1 MHTALMGVRT
11 DPSTAHGYAPS
22 ELLLG
27 RKLVYP
33 IELKK
38 KPLTL
43 RVTILQVHFV
53 FLKSITFLKNL
64 WFLRIQIHFHTNML
78 VNIFL
83 LIIEARNL
91 QHH

>member
-1 MHTALMGVRT
+1 MGVRT

-38 KPLTL
+38 KAIDLTGNYF
-43 RVTILQVHFV
+43 T
-53 FLKSITFLKNL
+53 STFRFSQEHYLP
-64 WFLRIQIHFHTNML
+64 
-78 VNIFL
+78 
-83 LIIEARNL
+83 
-91 QHH
+91 